1 MKQRIYSIDVL
12 KLVFAYIIAFFYFG
26 TTIAPGPTV
35 AVQVF
40 FIISGFFLGKK
51 FYARSFADGGKSY
64 SAWDY
69 TLDHVTSIYPHYLF
83 SLAAFFLYTLARS
96 LVHLAMSPSW
106 DKVSAIA
113 LDFYNQIP
121 DLLLLQSAY
130 RFHES
135 LNYPLWQLSALVIA
149 GFFVYGLLCR
159 NERVSRTLLFPAAI
173 LMIQSL
179 LYSGVDLWENY
190 GFFYLPLL
198 RAFSPLCIGVL
209 TFYFTTTPYYERLK
223 AKKVLFNLAVILS
236 AVTIFA
242 YADLANIFLITTP
255 ILILGCYDG
264 ASWVNA
270 VLNRRIFRNFGKF
283 SYAVYLNHALVARFV
298 QARLIPGAQA
308 RGIGLT
314 QWQSGGI
321 FFVLLTVYS
330 VLTLFL
336 VETWKNKRR
345 NKAAVQ

>member
-1 MKQRIYSIDVL
+1 M
-12 KLVFAYIIAFFYFG
+12 
-26 TTIAPGPTV
+26 
-35 AVQVF
+35 
-40 FIISGFFLGKK
+40 
-51 FYARSFADGGKSY
+51 
-64 SAWDY
+64 
-69 TLDHVTSIYPHYLF
+69 
-83 SLAAFFLYTLARS
+83 
-96 LVHLAMSPSW
+96 
-106 DKVSAIA
+106 
-113 LDFYNQIP
+113 
-121 DLLLLQSAY
+121 
-130 RFHES
+130 
-135 LNYPLWQLSALVIA
+135 IA

-179 LYSGVDLWENY
+179 LHSGVDLWENY

-270 VLNRRIFRNFGKF
+270 VLNRRIFRNLPGIK
-283 SYAVYLNHALVARFV
+283 YEKAVNSRE
-298 QARLIPGAQA
+298 IP
-308 RGIGLT
+308 
-314 QWQSGGI
+314 
-321 FFVLLTVYS
+321 
-330 VLTLFL
+330 
-336 VETWKNKRR
+336 
-345 NKAAVQ
+345 